1 MNEEGV
7 VRYEEA
13 DTIVQ
18 EDDDEEGGRVVY
30 LRSGEFLYK

>member
-13 DTIVQ
+13 DIIVQ

-30 LRSGEFLYK
+30 LRSGEFLCK